1 MKTGKIIQVYGR
13 VQGVNFRYHTQMT
26 ATKFNIHGFVR
37 NEYDGSV
44 YIEAE
49 GEDIDI
55 NNFIHY
61 LCKGPVFSKVVDMKI
76 IDNAIMNYKGFC
88 IKY

>member
-13 VQGVNFRYHTQMT
+13 VQGVNFRYHAQIT
-26 ATKFNIHGFVR
+26 ASKFNIHGFVR

-49 GEDIDI
+49 GEDADI
-55 NNFIHY
+55 NNFIRY
-61 LCKGPVFSKVVDMKI
+61 LCKGPVASRVVDIKI
-76 IDNAIMNYKGFC
+76 TDNSLMNYRGFC
-88 IKY
+88 VKY

>member
-1 MKTGKIIQVYGR
+1 MKTGKVIQVYGR
-13 VQGVNFRYHTQMT
+13 VQGVNFRYHAQVT
-26 ATKFNIHGFVR
+26 ASKFNIHGFVR

-49 GEDIDI
+49 GESADI
-55 NNFIHY
+55 NNFIQY
-61 LCKGPVFSKVVDMKI
+61 LSKGPVFSKVIDMKI
-76 IDNAIMNYKGFC
+76 TDNPVMNYKGFC

>member
-1 MKTGKIIQVYGR
+1 MKARVIQVYGK
-13 VQGVNFRYHTQMT
+13 VQGVGFRYHAQIT
-26 ATKFNIHGFVR
+26 ASRFSIHGFVR

-49 GEDIDI
+49 GDDSDMD
-55 NNFIHY
+55 NFIEY
-61 LCKGPVFSKVVDMKI
+61 LFKGHIHSKI
-76 IDNAIMNYKGFC
+76 IDMNISENAIMDYKGFS

>member
-1 MKTGKIIQVYGR
+1 MKASKIIQIYGK
-13 VQGVNFRYHTQMT
+13 VQGVNFRYHTQIT
-26 ATKFNIHGFVR
+26 ASKFNIHGFVR

-49 GEDIDI
+49 GDNDNIEH
-55 NNFIHY
+55 FISF
-61 LCKGPVFSKVVDMKI
+61 LSKGPVHARIIDMKVTE
-76 IDNAIMNYKGFC
+76 NAVMEYKGFS

>member
-1 MKTGKIIQVYGR
+1 MKSAKVIQVYGK
-13 VQGVNFRYHTQMT
+13 VQGVNFRYHTQIT
-26 ATKFNIHGFVR
+26 ASKFNIHGFVR

-49 GEDIDI
+49 GDHGDLE
-55 NNFIHY
+55 NFITFLGKCAIHARII
-61 LCKGPVFSKVVDMKI
+61 DMKVT
-76 IDNAIMNYKGFC
+76 DNPIMDYKGFS